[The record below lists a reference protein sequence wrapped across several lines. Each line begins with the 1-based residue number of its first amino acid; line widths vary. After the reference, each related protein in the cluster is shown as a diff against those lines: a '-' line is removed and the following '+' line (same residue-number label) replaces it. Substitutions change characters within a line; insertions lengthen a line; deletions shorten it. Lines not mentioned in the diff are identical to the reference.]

1 MSPSDQRPIR
11 PKTQCRLYPR
21 SKTEVRR
28 SNAEDRRPKAEDRR
42 PMTEY
47 RRPKTEDLR
56 PQTEYGFRSS
66 TLKNDRILLESSAV
80 RQVPHAT
87 APFMRYVYIAA
98 YTHFELFISTAFVAF
113 DPRPSETIEIR
124 GSFSSVLLIL
134 FFYVLSEAIQIHTTC
149 DASPI

>member
-1 MSPSDQRPIR
+1 
-11 PKTQCRLYPR
+11 
-21 SKTEVRR
+21 
-28 SNAEDRRPKAEDRR
+28 
-42 PMTEY
+42 MTEY

-124 GSFSSVLLIL
+124 GRFSCVLLYNSVFL
-134 FFYVLSEAIQIHTTC
+134 CSFGSDSDPYDMRSKHYGTTPMTGE
-149 DASPI
+149 DGKLNNEWSI